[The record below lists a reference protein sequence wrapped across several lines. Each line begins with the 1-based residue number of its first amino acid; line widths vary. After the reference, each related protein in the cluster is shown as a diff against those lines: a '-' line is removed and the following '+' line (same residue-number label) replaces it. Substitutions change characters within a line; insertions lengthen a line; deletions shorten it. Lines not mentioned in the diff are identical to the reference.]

1 MILARWLARN
11 PKVLIVDEPTRG
23 VDVGAKSE
31 VHQILVQLAAR
42 GIAVMMISS
51 ELPEVLAV
59 SDRIVTMRQG
69 RITGDMPAVEATEE
83 KLMALM
89 ALDQRR
95 GDA

>member
-1 MILARWLARN
+1 
-11 PKVLIVDEPTRG
+11 
-23 VDVGAKSE
+23 

-42 GIAVMMISS
+42 GIAIMMISS

-69 RITGDMPAVEATEE
+69 RITGDMPAIDANEE

-89 ALDQRR
+89 ALDQAR
-95 GDA
+95 GAAA

>member
-1 MILARWLARN
+1 M
-11 PKVLIVDEPTRG
+11 LIVDEPTRG
-23 VDVGAKSE
+23 VDVGAKTE
-31 VHQILVQLAAR
+31 VHQILVQLAAK

-69 RITGDMPAVEATEE
+69 RITGEMPAIEANEE

-89 ALDQRR
+89 ALDQAR
-95 GDA
+95 GEAA